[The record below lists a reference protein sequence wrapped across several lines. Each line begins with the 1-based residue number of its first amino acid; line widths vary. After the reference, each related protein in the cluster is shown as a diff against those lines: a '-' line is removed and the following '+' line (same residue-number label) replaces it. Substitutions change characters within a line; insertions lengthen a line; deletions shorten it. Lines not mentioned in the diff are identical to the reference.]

1 MNNQAILEQLSNE
14 IFHDFEK
21 ALEAS
26 TTAEE
31 EEYWVGKIEALEAHI
46 QVLQSTFDV
55 ENAQTAQVM

>member
-26 TTAEE
+26 KTTEE
-31 EEYWVGKIEALEAHI
+31 EEYWIGKIEALEAHI
-46 QVLQSTFDV
+46 SVLQSTINV
-55 ENAQTAQVM
+55 ENAQIAQVM